1 MSREIFFKIELVL
14 LFNIRICLCCLPV
27 VLQNHIV
34 SFVTHKMKNVN
45 YNYNLFEQRS
55 KYKYD
60 SMNYQ

>member
-45 YNYNLFEQRS
+45 YNYNLF
-55 KYKYD
+55 
-60 SMNYQ
+60 